1 LPFVFRNKILVER
14 WVFVDDFLFVD
25 FSLWRG
31 SDACFVAEV
40 VQNCEQ
46 DFYGHGGGDQGHEGH
61 CEVKAYKIIRAE
73 MDQKSGD
80 DNVPEHK
87 FSDMNRFDDFPAVED
102 LVVLT
107 V

>member
-1 LPFVFRNKILVER
+1 
-14 WVFVDDFLFVD
+14 
-25 FSLWRG
+25 
-31 SDACFVAEV
+31 
-40 VQNCEQ
+40 
-46 DFYGHGGGDQGHEGH
+46 
-61 CEVKAYKIIRAE
+61 
-73 MDQKSGD
+73 MDQESGD